1 MAVLIGTDTVT
12 SIANRYVVPTITDQI
27 YPTNI
32 FLYRMHRGNK
42 KMVQGG
48 TQIEVPSMYKRFA
61 AGGAYRGF
69 EPLDTSPSD
78 TIRNGVLDWKQ
89 YYVPWSLSGLTLIQT
104 DSPEAIANFLT
115 LQSQQAFME
124 MAELLASGLFQNGTT
139 NTKELD
145 GITGAVGTD
154 TIGNTNYAGISR
166 SANGWWNS
174 YADTAT
180 TTLTLSS
187 LHSLIMNASRGGQHP
202 TLLLTRQEQYNR
214 AWALGAASTGYQ
226 IQFGRAPQGHDE
238 LLLSAGFTNILVDN
252 VPLVVDPHVDN
263 GPNASNGRIYA
274 LNENTFQLVVSP
286 RADFYVEPFQK
297 PVNQDAMVSMILWAG
312 NVINTA
318 PNLNAVMTN
327 VSA

>member
-27 YPTNI
+27 YPANV
-32 FLYRMHRGNK
+32 FLYRVHRANK

-48 TQIEVPSMYKRFA
+48 TQIEVPSMYRRFA

-69 EPLDTSPSD
+69 EPLDTTPSD
-78 TIRNGVLDWKQ
+78 TIRNGALDWKQ

-124 MAELLASGLFQNGTT
+124 MAEILAYGLFQNGVS
-139 NTKELD
+139 NVKELD
-145 GITGAVGTD
+145 GFAGA
-154 TIGNTNYAGISR
+154 IGNSSVGNTSYAGISR
-166 SANGWWNS
+166 SANSWWNS
-174 YADTAT
+174 SVDASTA
-180 TTLTLSS
+180 TLTLAS
-187 LHSLIMNASRGGQHP
+187 LHALIMNASRGGQHP
-202 TLLLTRQEQYNR
+202 TILLTRQEQYNR
-214 AWALGAASTGYQ
+214 AWALGAASTGYT
-226 IQFGRAPQGHDE
+226 IQQQRAPGGHDE

-252 VPLVVDPHVDN
+252 IPMVVDPHVDN

-274 LNENTFQLVVSP
+274 INENTFHLCVSP

-312 NVINTA
+312 NVVCTA